1 MRFARPPDGFRLLI
15 DDGIEVYVDTW
26 ASGDVLRQRAW
37 RDIKDRL
44 RMVAAREGVDL
55 GKNRFVMAFRDQPRD
70 GDLIRL
76 GYVIHAD
83 SVRILNVFCKP

>member
-1 MRFARPPDGFRLLI
+1 
-15 DDGIEVYVDTW
+15 
-26 ASGDVLRQRAW
+26 
-37 RDIKDRL
+37 
-44 RMVAAREGVDL
+44 MVAAREGVDL